1 MNSNEPNVPAE
12 LFPNIAAQLRAALT
26 NLHFAAAA
34 MAPAEARERDPKL
47 DESAALFD
55 QAYYRLVRIADNLTD
70 AEYLSRQAA
79 EPPAEHDIVA
89 VVSDLCNQA
98 TSLADLKKLHLTF
111 TAQEKFHICAFYKS
125 SLEKLLFQLLSNA
138 FKFTPEGGVIAVDL
152 KFSGGQVLLSVSDT
166 GCGISE
172 ELLPS
177 LFDRYLHSDL
187 MNPPPH
193 GLGLGLPLCRR
204 IAEQHGGS
212 IVAESK
218 VGEGTRITLSIP
230 DEENGRAPVSDVPFD
245 YAGGFNR
252 TLLALSD
259 ALPAQAFRLKEQD

>member
-1 MNSNEPNVPAE
+1 MNLNEPNIPSE
-12 LFPNIAAQLRAALT
+12 LFPSIATQLRAALG
-26 NLHFAAAA
+26 NIHFAAAA
-34 MAPAEARERDPKL
+34 LAPAEAREKDPTL
-47 DESAALFD
+47 DAKAAALD
-55 QAYYRLVRIADNLTD
+55 QGYYQLLRIVDNLTA
-70 AEYLSRQAA
+70 AEYLSREAVT
-79 EPPAEHDIVA
+79 PPADQDIVSA
-89 VVSDLCNQA
+89 VADVCDRA
-98 TSLADLKKLHLTF
+98 GSLANLLDIRLAF
-111 TAQEKFHICAFYKS
+111 TCQETAHQCAFYKS
-125 SLEKLLFQLLSNA
+125 LLEQLLFQLLSNA
-138 FKFTPEGGVIAVDL
+138 FKFTPAGGSVVVDL
-152 KFSGGQVLLSVSDT
+152 KFSGDQVRLSVSDT

-212 IVAESK
+212 MMAESK
-218 VGEGTRITLSIP
+218 MGEGTRITLSIP
-230 DEENGRAPVSDVPFD
+230 DRTVGRAPVSDVPFD

-259 ALPAQAFRLKEQD
+259 ALPSTAFRLAEQD